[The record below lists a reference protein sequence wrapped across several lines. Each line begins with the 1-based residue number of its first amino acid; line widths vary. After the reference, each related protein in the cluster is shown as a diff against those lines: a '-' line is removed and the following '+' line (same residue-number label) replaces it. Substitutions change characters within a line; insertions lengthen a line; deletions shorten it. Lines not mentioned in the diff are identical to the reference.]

1 MGLCRLLPDRASSH
15 GPPRGAAVAA
25 LPTWRGAATS
35 AAIAAI
41 SATAA
46 VTAAIYAAAAAAE
59 ATVATFAEFAA
70 SATILASSRLR
81 RIVRAANLTTACM
94 LALSFTPLV
103 HALSARLPH
112 VPHASLLPHTQVCC
126 NQDEH
131 ARRRRWPIHDHT
143 KHASQLHG
151 LL

>member
-1 MGLCRLLPDRASSH
+1 MGRHVGLCRLLPDRASSH

-59 ATVATFAEFAA
+59 PTVATFAEFAA

-81 RIVRAANLTTACM
+81 RIVRAANLYTLLLAC
-94 LALSFTPLV
+94 LPFLSL
-103 HALSARLPH
+103 R
-112 VPHASLLPHTQVCC
+112 
-126 NQDEH
+126 
-131 ARRRRWPIHDHT
+131 
-143 KHASQLHG
+143 
-151 LL
+151 